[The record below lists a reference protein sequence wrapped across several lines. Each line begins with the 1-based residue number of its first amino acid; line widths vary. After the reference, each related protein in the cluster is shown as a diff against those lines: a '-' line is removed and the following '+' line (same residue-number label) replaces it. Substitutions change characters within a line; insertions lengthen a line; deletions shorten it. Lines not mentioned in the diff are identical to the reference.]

1 MRRSTK
7 IGFAIALSLCVLS
20 ISVQAAEVWH
30 TASIRSVY
38 PQSDGSF
45 VLTFETN
52 APACSN
58 PNPYKYH
65 HVTPTQNGMTEE
77 GARKVY
83 AAALMAKAAAL
94 PVQINF
100 DDSTNLCYVNR
111 MWVL

>member
-1 MRRSTK
+1 MKNPRTR
-7 IGFAIALSLCVLS
+7 IAILLLASYALPAAA
-20 ISVQAAEVWH
+20 QAAEVWH

-38 PQSDGSF
+38 PLSDGSF

-65 HVTPTQNGMTEE
+65 HITPTQNGMTEE
-77 GARKVY
+77 GAKKVY
-83 AAALMAKAAAL
+83 AAALVAKAASL

-111 MWVL
+111 MWLL